1 MVVRIAYGMIGVVAI
16 LLITGTD
23 GFAQNNQGIA
33 ASRQQIS
40 QSKPAPQKTARQQ
53 TRHYDWPKIIQIDI
67 DKTKYPGKYKVAE
80 DILNNMA
87 ADPAG
92 YQIFENIAG
101 ISTVHIHIKDKE
113 DLLKANDADGAGSM
127 FSADYGIQVI
137 QQDMKYDPIDNELV
151 LNFGKSGEM
160 LGFDEQKHQF
170 FKLSLN
176 STIATELEYA
186 GIPSSASVKN
196 CRQLLSKMNPDEHFL
211 FDNYKDLMGEKFTND
226 DIEHCR
232 NKKIT
237 IHNIRTN
244 ANEPYTFTDNV
255 TDALKEYRKFAE
267 DYKKNAYALY
277 TRDMPLAQKYLD
289 HLGEPHRSPEP
300 VFTVRLGE
308 NRSRPLQFGPVT
320 GTDYVAV
327 GNGGQNVYKNLS
339 VYYDT
344 EDGQSVDNATAL
356 TRIKEEYM
364 AQVKYN
370 TIALN
375 SPKMLEYVDR
385 LKKFFNPGY
394 RADTNYKAIQ
404 EDEVARIMTNNP
416 YLEGANKVILA
427 ELIWQQTEK
436 PGKNKK

>member
-277 TRDMPLAQKYLD
+277 TRDMP
-289 HLGEPHRSPEP
+289 G
-300 VFTVRLGE
+300 
-308 NRSRPLQFGPVT
+308 
-320 GTDYVAV
+320 
-327 GNGGQNVYKNLS
+327 
-339 VYYDT
+339 
-344 EDGQSVDNATAL
+344 L
-356 TRIKEEYM
+356 T
-364 AQVKYN
+364 
-370 TIALN
+370 
-375 SPKMLEYVDR
+375 P
-385 LKKFFNPGY
+385 
-394 RADTNYKAIQ
+394 
-404 EDEVARIMTNNP
+404 
-416 YLEGANKVILA
+416 
-427 ELIWQQTEK
+427 
-436 PGKNKK
+436 